1 MAVEPH
7 GHEYPPKATRVIGFK
22 RRLWKLFP
30 KPPGWVEDEWPPLQL
45 VYLGEYLGD
54 LGCQTVVVESHYID
68 RDYVSDVAL
77 FYSRSL
83 RSSQNYCQRLH
94 FFDEPFGQSEWRK
107 LVSRTDARGQREAK
121 TFLQRTYLGFS
132 VVRPLPGAPVGRTVV
147 RPFSEAADGSRRHFS
162 ALRDYP
168 VHLGCF
174 ELTVRGLAFQQQDQG
189 VSACATTALWSSIH
203 CVAPL
208 DGRALMTPAEI
219 TEAATRYFL
228 PGGRSLPSEG
238 LTLHQICEAT
248 RAAGLAPL
256 LVPAVAPDHD
266 RAQLFAYSQ
275 SGFAPIMALQPL
287 TGGPDGHAVCVVG
300 TKHGMATPQTDPD
313 LHYRDS
319 YTGMEAVYVHDDR
332 LGPYAPADL
341 YPYTLPPPRC
351 EAREAYTPEICTG
364 VRIRWPG
371 KMRIEAEHCI
381 LLALIVP
388 VPVKLRLSV
397 ARMRV
402 LGMAIAEAAGV
413 LFPEFERSVTL
424 NCIYQLASTY
434 KQRAQAFGLS
444 AQGLYNLGCQS
455 VLSRYVGVIE
465 ISSPAGALFD
475 VLLDATET
483 RPNPSSIACVK
494 REKLPRRGI
503 GKVRAIARKLAAPFL
518 S

>member
-7 GHEYPPKATRVIGFK
+7 GYDYPSRSTRAVGFR

-68 RDYVSDVAL
+68 RDFISDVAL

-83 RSSQNYCQRLH
+83 RSSPNFCQRLH
-94 FFDEPFGQSEWRK
+94 FFSERFSQSQWRS
-107 LVSRTDARGQREAK
+107 LMSRTDGRGQRQAGEL
-121 TFLQRTYLGFS
+121 LQKTYLGFS
-132 VVRPLPGAPVGRTVV
+132 VVRPLPGAPVGRTVLRTYPERSNGSKRDFHAV
-147 RPFSEAADGSRRHFS
+147 RE
-162 ALRDYP
+162 YP

-174 ELTVRGLAFQQQDQG
+174 ELRVKGLAFQQQDQG

-208 DGRALMTPAEI
+208 EGRALMTPAEI

-256 LVPAVAPDHD
+256 LVPTVGPDQD
-266 RAQLFAYSQ
+266 RAQLFAYCQ
-275 SGFAPIMALQPL
+275 SGLAPIMALQPL
-287 TGGPDGHAVCVVG
+287 NGGSDGHAVCVVG
-300 TKHGMATPQTDPD
+300 IKRGRPAPQKNPD
-313 LHYRDS
+313 FHFRDS
-319 YTGMEAVYVHDDR
+319 YTAMEAVYVHDDR

-341 YPYTLPPPRC
+341 YPYTVPSG
-351 EAREAYTPEICTG
+351 EISTA

-371 KMRIEAEHCI
+371 RTRVEAEHGL

-388 VPVKLRLSV
+388 VPVKLRLPVS
-397 ARMRV
+397 RMRV
-402 LGMAIAEAAGV
+402 LGIAIAEATGV
-413 LFPEFERSVTL
+413 LFPEFDRSVTL
-424 NCIYQLASTY
+424 NCVY
-434 KQRAQAFGLS
+434 QRATQYQKRSLDFALS
-444 AQGLYNLGCQS
+444 AKGIYRLGCETA
-455 VLSRYVGVIE
+455 LSRYVGVVE

-483 RPNPSSIACVK
+483 RPNPSAIACVK
-494 REKLPRRGI
+494 REKLPAG
-503 GKVRAIARKLAAPFL
+503 GKSKVQSIARKLAALFV